1 MLILTELKIIIL
13 TVILL
18 LSISSGFYLGYKFE
32 SHKLT
37 VANTQLEVTQTA
49 FNTFKSQSNAAAI
62 ESHTILS
69 DYNAT
74 IDKLNVKLNST
85 NSSNIK
91 ESNEI
96 AIKYN
101 NAVNSTN
108 PTSLYSSSVA
118 NSTNASSSSTGVA
131 NTTILSGANA
141 TSSSFGLQ
149 SHSSPI
155 CIDGEKISEHSELI
169 VEQLNDLIDLLNE
182 EGVEIQ

>member
-131 NTTILSGANA
+131 NTTILS
-141 TSSSFGLQ
+141 SSFGLQ